1 MGIAMV
7 KALKEYPLLRVRL
20 QTDRGTRRIT
30 TPILAVANNPYDE
43 GFGAFL
49 KRSHLD
55 TGKLALYLAKHRQ
68 PLKMAKMMVALVLG
82 TWQRDAE
89 LEVMSLTEFTVK
101 SRRRTL
107 KVANDGEVHRMEAPL
122 HYRMLAGGL
131 RILVPAENAEAAPAE
146 VEDKPAEAP
155 GGPRRASA

>member
-1 MGIAMV
+1 
-7 KALKEYPLLRVRL
+7 
-20 QTDRGTRRIT
+20 
-30 TPILAVANNPYDE
+30 
-43 GFGAFL
+43 
-49 KRSHLD
+49 
-55 TGKLALYLAKHRQ
+55 
-68 PLKMAKMMVALVLG
+68 MAKMMVALVLG

-107 KVANDGEVHRMEAPL
+107 KVANDGEVHRMESPL

-131 RILVPAENAEAAPAE
+131 RILIPAENVEAAPAE

-155 GGPRRASA
+155 ADPRRASA